1 MYYLSKLIP
10 EMILN
15 KKIYSFVPKHWE
27 LAPIHVR
34 DIERV
39 LDTHWNKFQ
48 VFFDDTVIYQLLREI
63 MDRLIDMYELVRAF
77 PVYNSIFK
85 NEHSFH
91 SFMDLEA
98 IQMVYSYFVYST
110 LYEYI
115 VCSENPDLLRTD
127 LEETKK
133 QRRQDI
139 SDAANASNQHTP
151 KFKKWRTMPKK

>member
-1 MYYLSKLIP
+1 MESSDTDTATHKEVQNIKTFVYYLSKLIP

-77 PVYNSIFK
+77 PVYNSFAVT
-85 NEHSFH
+85 N
-91 SFMDLEA
+91 
-98 IQMVYSYFVYST
+98 
-110 LYEYI
+110 
-115 VCSENPDLLRTD
+115 
-127 LEETKK
+127 
-133 QRRQDI
+133 
-139 SDAANASNQHTP
+139 
-151 KFKKWRTMPKK
+151 